1 VTTLPSLAN
10 KDPSELGFPPMLPM
24 ELAMNQ
30 ASPKDICAEYGIDKD
45 GWDALTR
52 NPTFVHACAEA
63 RELAKAEG
71 GSFRMK
77 AKSMA
82 EMLLKDLYG
91 LATSDESYQTV
102 PATVR
107 ADVMKFIV
115 RVAGLDASIDQ
126 KGAASAKAGA
136 QATAIINI
144 DLG

>member
-1 VTTLPSLAN
+1 MTTVPSLVD

-24 ELAMNQ
+24 ELAMQ
-30 ASPKDICAEYGIDKD
+30 TGSPKEICEDYGIDKA
-45 GWDALTR
+45 GWDALTK
-52 NPTFVHACAEA
+52 NPVFVHACAEA

-71 GSFRMK
+71 GSFKMK
-77 AKSMA
+77 ARSMA
-82 EMLLKDLYG
+82 EMMLKDLYKLG
-91 LATSDESYQTV
+91 ASDESYAVV
-102 PATVR
+102 PASVR

-115 RVAGLDASIDQ
+115 RIAGYDASIDQ